1 MYEKH
6 CAVTIIHVTCKFF
19 STIIFMFVFKTLE
32 NYSVD
37 KIIVKHKTLFHW
49 MNKYD
54 DDNWK
59 ENDLRKID
67 YAIGLT
73 INRK

>member
-1 MYEKH
+1 
-6 CAVTIIHVTCKFF
+6 
-19 STIIFMFVFKTLE
+19 MFVFKTLE